1 MCAIV
6 FSTKRQSIMSKKIKP
21 SVASAETPE
30 IVPPRRSKL
39 SVYAPLIN
47 KKAAAR
53 AAGDAARAA
62 GVIDPFSRKK
72 PVSAKPVRPRDL
84 SDARPPR
91 SEAIEVDIMRL
102 DADGVGIAR
111 HDGKDFIIAGT
122 YPGEKVTATIEAKG
136 QFRLIG
142 RLRRVIKAHPH
153 RIAKRCD
160 SLTSCQGCPLL
171 CLDEA
176 AQFEIKQIRIRSAFN
191 QYPQLKGV
199 LIAPIWSAPE
209 PFGYR
214 SNAKLVFGRK
224 RGLVQLGLY
233 RRGTHDVVDLA
244 GCPLHHPLIN
254 RIASVVRE
262 EVEKQ
267 EIYIYNAEK
276 GRGLLRYL
284 LIRVSPSRNKA
295 MVTFVVAERDLKQL
309 PHLAK
314 SLQKRVPEVVSV
326 QQNVNATTGNIIVG
340 RDTQRLA
347 GVSDLLDQVGDI
359 RLQLAPASFFQV
371 NHAQAARIY
380 QLVREWAR
388 LQASETAVDLYCG
401 IGGIALH
408 LARDAGR
415 VYGIE
420 TIEEA
425 VKNARANALL
435 NDLRNCIFIAGDAEE
450 VVEDLC
456 SEIQRAEVVVL
467 NPPRSGCQPQ
477 VLKAAASL
485 QPRTLIYVSCNPET
499 LARDLS
505 LLHPLG
511 YAADAV
517 QPVDMFPQTAHIETV
532 VRLVPIT
539 P

>member
-1 MCAIV
+1 
-6 FSTKRQSIMSKKIKP
+6 MSKKIKP
-21 SVASAETPE
+21 SVASADTPE
-30 IVPPRRSKL
+30 IVPPRRSKS
-39 SVYAPLIN
+39 SVSAPLIN

-62 GVIDPFSRKK
+62 GVVDPFARKK
-72 PVSAKPVRPRDL
+72 PATPKPGRSRDL
-84 SDARPPR
+84 SDVRPPR

-111 HDGKDFIIAGT
+111 HDNKDFIVAGA

-136 QFRLIG
+136 QFRLVG

-199 LIAPIWSAPE
+199 EIAPIWSAPE

-224 RGLVQLGLY
+224 RGMVQLGLY

-284 LIRVSPSRNKA
+284 LIRVSPCRNKA

-347 GVSDLLDQVGDI
+347 GVTDLLDQVGDI

-380 QLVREWAR
+380 QLVREWAQ

-485 QPRTLIYVSCNPET
+485 QPRTIIYVSCNPET

-505 LLHPLG
+505 LLYPLG

>member
-1 MCAIV
+1 
-6 FSTKRQSIMSKKIKP
+6 
-21 SVASAETPE
+21 
-30 IVPPRRSKL
+30 
-39 SVYAPLIN
+39 
-47 KKAAAR
+47 
-53 AAGDAARAA
+53 
-62 GVIDPFSRKK
+62 
-72 PVSAKPVRPRDL
+72 
-84 SDARPPR
+84 
-91 SEAIEVDIMRL
+91 MRL

-111 HDGKDFIIAGT
+111 HDGKDFIVAGA

-136 QFRLIG
+136 QFRLVG

-199 LIAPIWSAPE
+199 EIAPIWSAPE

-224 RGLVQLGLY
+224 RGMVQLGLY

-347 GVSDLLDQVGDI
+347 GVTDLLDQVGDI

-380 QLVREWAR
+380 QLVRDWAR

-456 SEIQRAEVVVL
+456 NEIQRAEVVVL

-539 P
+539 L

>member
-1 MCAIV
+1 
-6 FSTKRQSIMSKKIKP
+6 MSEKIKP
-21 SVASAETPE
+21 PVTPVKTSET
-30 IVPPRRSKL
+30 VPPRRSKA
-39 SVYAPLIN
+39 SAAAPLVN

-62 GVIDPFSRKK
+62 GAIDSFARKK
-72 PVSAKPVRPRDL
+72 SSVPKPTRTQDSSA
-84 SDARPPR
+84 ARPPR
-91 SEAIEVDIMRL
+91 TEAIEVDIMRL
-102 DADGVGIAR
+102 DADGVGIGR
-111 HDGKDFIIAGT
+111 HDGKDFIVAGA

-191 QYPQLKGV
+191 QYPLLKGV
-199 LIAPIWSAPE
+199 EIAPIWSAPE

-224 RGLVQLGLY
+224 RGMVQLGLY

-244 GCPLHHPLIN
+244 SCPLHHPLIN

-262 EVEKQ
+262 EVAKQ

-314 SLQKRVPEVVSV
+314 ALQKRIPEVVSV

-347 GVSDLLDQVGDI
+347 GVTDLLDQVGDI

-380 QLVREWAR
+380 QLVREWAA
-388 LQASETAVDLYCG
+388 LQSHETAVDLYCG

-415 VYGIE
+415 GYGIE
-420 TIEEA
+420 TVEEA

-435 NDLRNCIFIAGDAEE
+435 NDLRNCIFITGDAEE

-477 VLKAAASL
+477 VLKAATSL

-499 LARDLS
+499 LANDLN

-511 YAADAV
+511 YAVDAV

-532 VRLVPIT
+532 VRLVPIA

>member
-1 MCAIV
+1 
-6 FSTKRQSIMSKKIKP
+6 MSKKIKSPINPAESVTRPIKTSLTAP
-21 SVASAETPE
+21 S
-30 IVPPRRSKL
+30 RRDGA
-39 SVYAPLIN
+39 APLLN

-62 GVIDPFSRKK
+62 GEIDPFTRKK
-72 PVSAKPVRPRDL
+72 SSVPKPSRPLD
-84 SDARPPR
+84 R
-91 SEAIEVDIMRL
+91 SSSRFPQVEAIEVDIMRL
-102 DADGVGIAR
+102 DADGVGIGR
-111 HDGKDFIIAGT
+111 HDGKDFIVAGA

-142 RLRRVIKAHPH
+142 RLRRVLKAHPQ

-191 QYPQLKGV
+191 QYPLLKG
-199 LIAPIWSAPE
+199 LEIAPIWSAPE

-214 SNAKLVFGRK
+214 TNAKLVFGRK
-224 RGLVQLGLY
+224 RGKVQLGLY
-233 RRGTHDVVDLA
+233 RRGTHDVVDLV

-254 RIASVVRE
+254 RIVAVVRE

-267 EIYIYNAEK
+267 EVYVYDAEK

-295 MVTFVVAERDLKQL
+295 MVTLVVAERDLKQL

-314 SLQKRVPEVVSV
+314 ALQKRIPEVVSV

-347 GVSDLLDQVGDI
+347 GVTDLLDQVGDI

-380 QLVREWAR
+380 QLVREWAS
-388 LQASETAVDLYCG
+388 LKPNETAVDLYCG

-415 VYGIE
+415 VYGVE
-420 TIEEA
+420 SVEEA
-425 VKNARANALL
+425 VKNARSNALL

-450 VVEDLC
+450 VLEDLC
-456 SEIQRAEVVVL
+456 TEIQSAEVVVL
-467 NPPRSGCQPQ
+467 NPPRSGCHPQ
-477 VLKAAASL
+477 VLKVVAAL

-499 LARDLS
+499 LANDLN
-505 LLHPLG
+505 LLHSLG

-517 QPVDMFPQTAHIETV
+517 QPVDMFPQTAHVETV
-532 VRLVPIT
+532 VRLVPIA

>member
-1 MCAIV
+1 
-6 FSTKRQSIMSKKIKP
+6 MSKKIKAP
-21 SVASAETPE
+21 GAPAQTSAT
-30 IVPPRRSKL
+30 IPPRRSKAAGA
-39 SVYAPLIN
+39 APLVN

-62 GVIDPFSRKK
+62 GVIDPFARKTPPVPK
-72 PVSAKPVRPRDL
+72 PARSQDRSA
-84 SDARPPR
+84 ARPPR
-91 SEAIEVDIMRL
+91 AEAIEVDIMRL
-102 DADGVGIAR
+102 DADGVGIGR
-111 HDGKDFIIAGT
+111 HDGKDFIVAGA
-122 YPGEKVTATIEAKG
+122 YPGERVAATVEAKG

-142 RLRRVIKAHPH
+142 RLRRVLKAHPH

-191 QYPQLKGV
+191 QYPLLKGV
-199 LIAPIWSAPE
+199 EIAPIWGAPE
-209 PFGYR
+209 AFGYR

-224 RGLVQLGLY
+224 SGKVLLGLY

-254 RIASVVRE
+254 RIAAVVRE

-314 SLQKRVPEVVSV
+314 ALQKRVPEVVSV

-347 GVSDLLDQVGDI
+347 GVTDLLDQVGDI

-380 QLVREWAR
+380 QLVREWAA
-388 LQASETAVDLYCG
+388 LQPHETAVDLYCG

-420 TIEEA
+420 TVEEA

-435 NDLRNCIFIAGDAEE
+435 NDLRNCIFIAGAAEE

-456 SEIQRAEVVVL
+456 SELQRAEVVVL

-499 LARDLS
+499 LANDLN
-505 LLHPLG
+505 LLHSLD
-511 YAADAV
+511 YAVNAV
-517 QPVDMFPQTAHIETV
+517 QPVDMFPQTAHVETV
-532 VRLVPIT
+532 VRLVPIA

>member
-1 MCAIV
+1 
-6 FSTKRQSIMSKKIKP
+6 MSKKVKSP
-21 SVASAETPE
+21 VNPAEPANRPVKTP
-30 IVPPRRSKL
+30 ITVPARRAVS
-39 SVYAPLIN
+39 APLVN

-62 GVIDPFSRKK
+62 GAIDPFARKQSSAPKPNRSRE
-72 PVSAKPVRPRDL
+72 PSA
-84 SDARPPR
+84 ARPPR
-91 SEAIEVDIMRL
+91 VEAIEVDIMRL
-102 DADGVGIAR
+102 DADGVGIGR
-111 HDGKDFIIAGT
+111 HDGKDFIVAGA
-122 YPGEKVTATIEAKG
+122 YPGERVAATIEAKG

-191 QYPQLKGV
+191 QYPLLKGV
-199 LIAPIWSAPE
+199 EIAPIWSAPE

-224 RGLVQLGLY
+224 RGKVQLGLY
-233 RRGTHDVVDLA
+233 RRGTHEVVDLA

-267 EIYIYNAEK
+267 EIYVYDTEK

-314 SLQKRVPEVVSV
+314 ALQKRVPEVVSV

-347 GVSDLLDQVGDI
+347 GVTDLLDQVGDI

-388 LQASETAVDLYCG
+388 LQANETAVDLYCG

-415 VYGIE
+415 VYGVE
-420 TIEEA
+420 TVEEA

-456 SEIQRAEVVVL
+456 SEIQGAEVVVL

-499 LARDLS
+499 LARDLD
-505 LLHPLG
+505 LLRPLG
-511 YAADAV
+511 YAADTV
-517 QPVDMFPQTAHIETV
+517 QPVDMFPQTAHVETV
-532 VRLVPIT
+532 VRLVPIAL
-539 P
+539 